1 MKLSIK
7 KIIILLFILICSIST
22 SFSAGSFDNKIKKI
36 SKNLRCITCQGQ
48 SIDASNS
55 DFALDVKNFIKIKLN
70 EGLNEEQIYELLKK
84 KYGSWIVFKPEFK
97 YDNYLLWGFPY
108 LIFLIGGIYIFIK
121 IKKKIIKF

>member
-1 MKLSIK
+1 MKFSIK

-22 SFSAGSFDNKIKKI
+22 SFSAGSFDHKIKKI

-70 EGLNEEQIYELLKK
+70 EGLDEKQIYELLKK

-108 LIFLIGGIYIFIK
+108 LIFLIGGIYIVIK
-121 IKKKIIKF
+121 IRKKIIKF

>member
-84 KYGSWIVFKPEFK
+84 KYGSWLVFKPEFK
-97 YDNYLLWGFPY
+97 YDNYLLWCFPY

-121 IKKKIIKF
+121 IRKKIIKF